1 MDSESRNNNLER
13 LTNMGYDLVTAQKY
27 LTICDNNLNK
37 TIELLLS
44 DNSIKDEINVDISK
58 LTSIVTGDT
67 KYESDRS
74 TKIIKMLEKLTD
86 NREEILNA
94 LEQSNGN
101 FEHAKMILNKGV
113 LSDTDTDSDTD

>member
-44 DNSIKDEINVDISK
+44 DNSIKDEINIDISK
-58 LTSIVTGDT
+58 LTSVVTGDT

-74 TKIIKMLEKLTD
+74 NKIIKMLEKLTD

-101 FEHAKMILNKGV
+101 FEHAKMILNKGDRIIT
-113 LSDTDTDSDTD
+113 LSK

>member
-27 LTICDNNLNK
+27 LTLCDNNLNK
-37 TIELLLS
+37 TIDLLLS
-44 DNSIKDEINVDISK
+44 DNSVKDEINVDVSK
-58 LTSIVTGDT
+58 LTRVLTGDT
-67 KYESDRS
+67 TYESDKS
-74 TKIIKMLEKLTD
+74 TEIIKMLEKFND
-86 NREEILNA
+86 NKEEIINA

>member
-27 LTICDNNLNK
+27 LTLCDNNLNK
-37 TIELLLS
+37 TIDLLLS
-44 DNSIKDEINVDISK
+44 DNSVEDEINVDVSK
-58 LTSIVTGDT
+58 LTRVLTGDT
-67 KYESDRS
+67 TYESDKS
-74 TKIIKMLEKLTD
+74 TEIIKMLEKFND
-86 NREEILNA
+86 NKEEIMNA

-113 LSDTDTDSDTD
+113 LGDTDTESDTD

>member
-44 DNSIKDEINVDISK
+44 DNSIKDEINVDTSK
-58 LTSIVTGDT
+58 LTSVVTGDT

-74 TKIIKMLEKLTD
+74 NKIIKMLEKLSD
-86 NREEILNA
+86 NREEIINA

>member
-44 DNSIKDEINVDISK
+44 DNSIKDEINIDISK
-58 LTSIVTGDT
+58 LTSVVTGDT

-74 TKIIKMLEKLTD
+74 NKIIKMLEKLTD

>member
-58 LTSIVTGDT
+58 LTSVVTGDT
-67 KYESDRS
+67 TYESDS
-74 TKIIKMLEKLTD
+74 SNKIIKMLEKFND
-86 NREEILNA
+86 NKEEIMNA

>member
-27 LTICDNNLNK
+27 LTICNNNLNK

-58 LTSIVTGDT
+58 LTSVVTGDT

-74 TKIIKMLEKLTD
+74 NKIIKMLEKLTD

>member
-44 DNSIKDEINVDISK
+44 DNSIKGEINVDISK
-58 LTSIVTGDT
+58 LTSVVTGDT

-74 TKIIKMLEKLTD
+74 NKIIKMLEKLSD
-86 NREEILNA
+86 NREEIINA

>member
-27 LTICDNNLNK
+27 LTICNNNLNK

-44 DNSIKDEINVDISK
+44 DNSIKDEINVDTSK
-58 LTSIVTGDT
+58 LTSVVTGDT

-74 TKIIKMLEKLTD
+74 NKIIKMLEKLSD
-86 NREEILNA
+86 NREEIINA

>member
-58 LTSIVTGDT
+58 LTSVVTGDT

-74 TKIIKMLEKLTD
+74 NKIIKMLEKLTD

>member
-58 LTSIVTGDT
+58 LTSVVTGDT

-74 TKIIKMLEKLTD
+74 NKIIKMLEKLSD
-86 NREEILNA
+86 NREEIISA

>member
-58 LTSIVTGDT
+58 LTSVVTGDT

-74 TKIIKMLEKLTD
+74 NKIIKMLEKLSD
-86 NREEILNA
+86 NREEIINA

>member
-58 LTSIVTGDT
+58 LTSVVTGDT

-74 TKIIKMLEKLTD
+74 NKIIKMLEKLSD
-86 NREEILNA
+86 NREEIINA

-101 FEHAKMILNKGV
+101 FEHAKMILNNGV

>member
-58 LTSIVTGDT
+58 LTSVVTGDT
-67 KYESDRS
+67 TYESDRS
-74 TKIIKMLEKLTD
+74 NKIIKMLEKFND
-86 NREEILNA
+86 NKEEILNA

-101 FEHAKMILNKGV
+101 FEHAKMILNKNQKPINKTLTG
-113 LSDTDTDSDTD
+113 